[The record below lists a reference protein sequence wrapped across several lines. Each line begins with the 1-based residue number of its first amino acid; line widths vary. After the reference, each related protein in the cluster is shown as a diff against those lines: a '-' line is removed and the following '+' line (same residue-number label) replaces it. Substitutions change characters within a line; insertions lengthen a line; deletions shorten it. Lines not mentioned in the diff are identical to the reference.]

1 MDLKVGGGSFST
13 GAESGGGELEKWI
26 GECVYWGKAS
36 FRTRQESGTASS
48 RKGQESGAQD
58 FKTDQQKKKKKK
70 KKGLFIRMFFSSFIF
85 HA

>member
-1 MDLKVGGGSFST
+1 VGEASAQGQKVGGG
-13 GAESGGGELEKWI
+13 LEKWI

-48 RKGQESGAQD
+48 RKGQESGAKD